1 MILHGK
7 FSLYILLL
15 LLLACVS
22 ESEQETIYR
31 PQDPIDVL
39 MDQVLEA
46 HGQLG
51 NYGFVFRDNTYSFA
65 ITDTSFRYTKLVI
78 SDTLNRKDVLT
89 NDFFQR
95 TENGETLDLSQKD
108 TDKYSESL
116 NAVIYFTCLP
126 LNLDDA
132 AVNKA
137 LQADIK
143 INGKPY
149 DVMQVTFDEEGG
161 GTDHDD
167 IFYYWFNKETHIMD
181 YMAYSYKV
189 NGGGVRFRSAY
200 NSRMEVGMRFQDYV
214 NYGAP
219 ALTPLDSLP
228 ILFEQNKLEEL
239 SKIETEQVYAF

>member
-7 FSLYILLL
+7 YSLYILLVL
-15 LLLACVS
+15 LFACGS
-22 ESEQETIYR
+22 ESEQETIHA
-31 PQDPIDVL
+31 PQDPIDAL
-39 MDQVLEA
+39 MDQVFVA

-51 NYGFVFRDNTYSFA
+51 DYGFVFRGNAYSFEISDDA
-65 ITDTSFRYTKLVI
+65 YKYTKTVI
-78 SDTLNRKDVLT
+78 SDTLNREDILT
-89 NDFFQR
+89 NDSFQR
-95 TENGETLDLSQKD
+95 TENGEALNLSQED

-116 NAVIYFTCLP
+116 NSVIYFTCLP
-126 LNLDDA
+126 LNLSDA
-132 AVNKA
+132 AVNKT

-200 NSRMEVGMRFQDYV
+200 NSRMVEGMRFQDYV

-219 ALTPLDSLP
+219 VGTPLDSLP

-239 SKIETEQVYAF
+239 SKIEAEQVYSF